1 MRELVI
7 EIQKGGLG
15 DHLFYSHLPRIAKET
30 GAFDKVF
37 ISNRSLFRNADNK
50 KLVWE
55 LNPFVDG
62 FTDAAG
68 IYHFPQSLQEG
79 ENLPDRIMLMYG
91 LDDGKRFHEPEIYYR
106 PPHKPEFARL
116 RVFDPNFI
124 SYTGDLKNAEP
135 IAAWLMANKESVDFQ
150 MKPLAHRYLPLQD
163 IPVIKTDSLL
173 DFCSLIV
180 SCRQMYCLNTGTA
193 TLAAALGIPVTVF
206 YGTGLDPMYRHS
218 RLHRFVDVGSNFG
231 LKERIKKRVVVLV
244 SRFVKLGVR

>member
-30 GAFDKVF
+30 GAFDEVR

-62 FTDAAG
+62 FTDAPG
-68 IYHFPQSLQEG
+68 IYHFPQSLNEG

-106 PPHKPEFARL
+106 PLHKPELAHL
-116 RVFDPNFI
+116 RVYDPNFI
-124 SYTGDLKNAEP
+124 SYTGDVKTAGP
-135 IAAWLMANKESVDFQ
+135 IAAWLRANHECVDFQ
-150 MKPLAHRYLPLQD
+150 MTPLAHRYLPLPD
-163 IPVIKTDSLL
+163 VPTMKTDSLL

-180 SCRQMYCLNTGTA
+180 SCRQVYCLTTGTA
-193 TLAAALGIPVTVF
+193 TLAAAMGVPVTVF
-206 YGTGLDPMYRHS
+206 YGTGHDPLYRHS
-218 RLHRFVDVGSNFG
+218 SKHRYIHVGSDFAI
-231 LKERIKKRVVVLV
+231 KDRVKKRVVLFLT
-244 SRFVKLGVR
+244 RFLKLGVR